1 MMNKLAT
8 GVVLASLSLPVLAD
22 TNEPGFY
29 VGGGA
34 GRVTLE
40 DTILG
45 IHIEAKDTGYKAFA
59 GYRFHE
65 YGSLEASYL
74 TGTPHDTISG
84 VLIESDASAFQASGL
99 WQVPINNQFEAFVRF
114 SVVWWEAENSWS
126 NGFSRFAYE
135 NDGTDIGFGIGAAVH
150 ITPKLGLRVEYEGAE
165 LDGTDLRALSLAG
178 LVRF

>member
-1 MMNKLAT
+1 MMKKLAT
-8 GVVLASLSLPVLAD
+8 GVVLAALSLPALAD
-22 TNEPGFY
+22 VNGSGFY

-40 DTILG
+40 DTING
-45 IHIEAKDTGYKAFA
+45 IHIDAKDTGYKVFA

-74 TGTPHDTISG
+74 AGTPYDTISG

-99 WQVPINNQFEAFVRF
+99 WQVPIDNRFEAFVRF
-114 SVVWWEAENSWS
+114 SVVWWEAENSVS
-126 NGFSRFAYE
+126 NSFSRASYE

-165 LDGTDLRALSLAG
+165 LDGTDFRALSLAG
-178 LVRF
+178 LFRF